1 MEKDPFDLQRF
12 VIAQASMFETALAEI
27 RAGRKR
33 SHWMW
38 FVFPQLRGIGCSST
52 ARYYGMKRKLL
63 VSSRTRA
70 ASRPRHAG
78 GAIQ

>member
-27 RAGRKR
+27 RAGRKG

-38 FVFPQLRGIGCSST
+38 FVFPQLR
-52 ARYYGMKRKLL
+52 
-63 VSSRTRA
+63 
-70 ASRPRHAG
+70 ASAVPRPRATT
-78 GAIQ
+78 A